1 MTLTPEQISS
11 YLHMTAMGNIA
22 NGQPNGQYTLGN
34 QDAAVH
40 WHPAEDEQ
48 AYRYTTEHG
57 GITLQQWYYPTQL
70 DAAADIGNGNWTGIR
85 LFDGGGNWLGT
96 PNNPTKATEPAPVT
110 AVVAAAAAPLPA
122 PIAEQAPKPAA
133 AVVEPKP
140 ALIAAAAVLP
150 PAAAPAAV
158 IVHVH
163 LDAPAASVAPA
174 PGEIHVHV
182 LPPAPVAAPDPV
194 VQPAAPAPKRGFWAW
209 LRHLFHR
216 KA

>member
-96 PNNPTKATEPAPVT
+96 PNNPTKAPEPAP
-110 AVVAAAAAPLPA
+110 APVAAAAAPLPA